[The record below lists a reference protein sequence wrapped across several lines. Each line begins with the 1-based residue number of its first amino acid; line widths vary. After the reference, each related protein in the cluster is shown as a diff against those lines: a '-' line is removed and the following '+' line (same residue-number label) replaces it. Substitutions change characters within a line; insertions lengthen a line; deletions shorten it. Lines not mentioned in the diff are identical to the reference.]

1 MVLKHTSGRK
11 EVVEEIYDDFV
22 CGFRSISV
30 QRFVRGVVHVQDA
43 SFRVYLEEVPQARPG
58 NEVYPVLHRVV
69 QLWKNSFLNHKL
81 NGMVLKF

>member
-43 SFRVYLEEVPQARPG
+43 SFRVYLEEVP
-58 NEVYPVLHRVV
+58 
-69 QLWKNSFLNHKL
+69 
-81 NGMVLKF
+81 